1 MNLLLATER
10 KDGKVV
16 CAPVSMTRKK
26 PQHTQKDN
34 ASHQK
39 GRKAQM
45 RGGENR
51 RPGFRVPTDSP
62 MKAVSRS

>member
-1 MNLLLATER
+1 MNLFWATER

-16 CAPVSMTRKK
+16 CAPVSMMRKK

-39 GRKAQM
+39 GRKVQT
-45 RGGENR
+45 RGGENQR
-51 RPGFRVPTDSP
+51 LGFRVPTDSP